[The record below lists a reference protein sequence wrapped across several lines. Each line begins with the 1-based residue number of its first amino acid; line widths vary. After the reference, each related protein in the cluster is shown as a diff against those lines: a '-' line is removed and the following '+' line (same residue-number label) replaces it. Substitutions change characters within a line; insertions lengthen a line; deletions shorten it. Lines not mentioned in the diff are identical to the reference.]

1 MSFRFEN
8 RSKKNEKK
16 NTKKKFAVVCNFGIL
31 SNWIQKREKP
41 TRIKSKNE
49 KNDRKKRTN
58 TKQIENTSKKERK
71 SSFFCNNFWC
81 LPDLTQF
88 DNFSSSQ
95 KGPQAALEA
104 LLHVRGSGRPWSFG
118 ENFND
123 DPHEYTKTAVQ
134 AAEDFEMILMI
145 AKTMIAKTLS

>member
-8 RSKKNEKK
+8 RSQKKTKKNEKK
-16 NTKKKFAVVCNFGIL
+16 KTQKKIAVVCNFGIL

-71 SSFFCNNFWC
+71 SSFFRNNFWC

-95 KGPQAALEA
+95 KGPQQLWRLFSMSEDPGDRG
-104 LLHVRGSGRPWSFG
+104 LLVKISM
-118 ENFND
+118 
-123 DPHEYTKTAVQ
+123 
-134 AAEDFEMILMI
+134 MIHMNTQKQLS
-145 AKTMIAKTLS
+145 KQPKTLR